1 MQMTECGSEV
11 EQLIL
16 RLSTS
21 LRMRNFAMCFEMGAG
36 FCAQPYKDMFLI
48 SRLPSRTTSQ

>member
-21 LRMRNFAMCFEMGAG
+21 LRMRNFAMCGSRVL
-36 FCAQPYKDMFLI
+36 CAALYRHVLNLALTKSDNFPM
-48 SRLPSRTTSQ
+48 TV

>member
-1 MQMTECGSEV
+1 MQMTECGSEA

-21 LRMRNFAMCFEMGAG
+21 LRMRNFAMCFEWEQGSVRS
-36 FCAQPYKDMFLI
+36 LI
-48 SRLPSRTTSQ
+48 KTCS